1 MDKKKDKRM
10 VILGVCLVLFVLLT
24 IATFT
29 GLIKPIDEGM
39 QSFILKIRNDH
50 LTDIFTIVTNLGGA
64 YALLAITTLLVLIK
78 RNKKTSLF
86 IAINLVVVFLISQ
99 IFKFIF
105 RRSRPAEIF
114 LVSASGYSYP
124 SGHMMVSSAF
134 YFYILYLIW
143 ITIKNKMIKIILTI
157 MTTVLILLIGFSR
170 IYLGV
175 HYTTDVFGGLLLAI
189 AYLILFIRITTH
201 EKMIEDSKK

>member
-134 YFYILYLIW
+134 YFYILYLIC
-143 ITIKNKMIKIILTI
+143 ITIKNRVLKIILSI
-157 MTTVLILLIGFSR
+157 MTVLLILLIGFSR

-175 HYTTDVFGGLLLAI
+175 HYLSDVLGGLLLAI
-189 AYLILFIRITTH
+189 AYLMFFLRITN
-201 EKMIEDSKK
+201 KILVGKKE

>member
-29 GLIKPIDEGM
+29 GIIRPVDEGM

-78 RNKKTSLF
+78 KNKKTSLF
-86 IAINLVVVFLISQ
+86 IAINLIIVFLTSQ
-99 IFKFIF
+99 VFKFVF

-114 LVSASGYSYP
+114 LVSATGYSYP

-134 YFYILYLIW
+134 YFYILYLIC
-143 ITIKNKMIKIILTI
+143 ITIKNRILKIILSI
-157 MTTVLILLIGFSR
+157 MTVILILLIGFSR

-175 HYTTDVFGGLLLAI
+175 HYLSDILGGLFLAI
-189 AYLILFIRITTH
+189 AYLMLFLRVTN
-201 EKMIEDSKK
+201 KVLVGKKE